1 MAVDILYDNGVPPL
15 SPSVSGWNGELL
27 TYSETNGI
35 ATVVFEATDPVD
47 FTPDEGDVAV
57 VYNVADLTD
66 FAVYYITGFTMTP
79 PIGVNPVAFEASIDK
94 NYYEFAMAGG
104 ETYNV
109 IVYSPQLYSELVAN
123 FANTFKVNT
132 QIEKAHYSDLM
143 IAYSKRVSHVVTID
157 NLRRE
162 FWSGKEALV
171 ADTIFLIDK
180 CQAVPKAY
188 KVSINDST
196 FEVFNNKYKSSVAF
210 NMSSSKH

>member
-15 SPSVSGWNGELL
+15 APATSGWNGELL
-27 TYSETNGI
+27 TYSETNGV
-35 ATVVFEATDPVD
+35 ATVVFEATDPAT
-47 FTPDEGDVAV
+47 FTPDAGDVAV
-57 VYNVADLTD
+57 IYNVADLTD
-66 FAVYYITGFTMTP
+66 FAVYYITDSAMSP
-79 PIGVNPVAFEASIDK
+79 PVGDNPVAFEANIDK
-94 NYYEFAMAGG
+94 NYYEFSKVGG

-109 IVYSPQLYSELVAN
+109 IVYSSRLYSDIVAN

-143 IAYSKRVSHVVTID
+143 IAYSKRVSHVVTLD
-157 NLRRE
+157 NLRRN
-162 FWSGKEALV
+162 FWSGKDALM

-180 CQAVPKAY
+180 CQATPMAY